1 MLSPELSKAIDETID
16 RERAALTKLAFDIHS
31 NPELRFEEHKA
42 AGWIAELL
50 RARGLE
56 VEHGLAGM
64 PTALRSKKGPTN
76 LGPGAPKVAI
86 LGEYDALPEIGHACG
101 HNLIAASAVGA
112 FLAAAAVADKVKG
125 EVVFLGTP
133 AEEGGGGKVKMIDEG
148 VFQGLDAAMM
158 FHPFDRDILAHPAL
172 ASSWTSMKFKGAP
185 AHAAAAPHDGRNA
198 LQACMDAFRLIDG

>member
-1 MLSPELSKAIDETID
+1 RCAGTGLGPPLMLSNELSKTIDETID
-16 RERAALTKLAFDIHS
+16 RERSALAKLAFDIHS

-64 PTALRSKKGPTN
+64 PTALRSKKGSPKGT
-76 LGPGAPKVAI
+76 GGPKVAI

-112 FLAAAAVADKVKG
+112 YLAAAAVAEKTNG
-125 EVVFLGTP
+125 EIVFLGTP
-133 AEEGGGGKVKMIDEG
+133 AEEGGG
-148 VFQGLDAAMM
+148 
-158 FHPFDRDILAHPAL
+158 
-172 ASSWTSMKFKGAP
+172 
-185 AHAAAAPHDGRNA
+185 
-198 LQACMDAFRLIDG
+198 